1 MSPEVNFPLTVL
13 TLCVCESSI
22 RLGVCHQCY
31 DSVPLIRRFT
41 EDENKVLKELYS
53 LHGSNWTTISDKMG
67 RSCEAVQ
74 RRFNVMCE

>member
-1 MSPEVNFPLTVL
+1 M
-13 TLCVCESSI
+13 CESSI
-22 RLGVCHQCY
+22 RLGVFHQCY

-67 RSCEAVQ
+67 RSCEAVKG
-74 RRFNVMCE
+74 RFGQMCE